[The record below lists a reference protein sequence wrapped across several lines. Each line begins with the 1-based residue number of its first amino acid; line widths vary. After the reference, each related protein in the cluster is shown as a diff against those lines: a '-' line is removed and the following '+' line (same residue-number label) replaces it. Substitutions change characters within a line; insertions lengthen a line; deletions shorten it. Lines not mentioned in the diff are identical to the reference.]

1 MRKCRCSFDNQIP
14 DSFILFVEII
24 LQIDYVFHQ
33 MFFFS
38 VITTDFLHKLL
49 SFNPPP
55 RFFMFELIQKVIILT
70 VLFAQQQFDFIPHNS
85 NQASILMGF
94 LNSSRAV
101 CIASW
106 RNRKFRLR
114 VAWRIQLADRARL
127 YLICCIS

>member
-33 MFFFS
+33 MLFFS
-38 VITTDFLHKLL
+38 AITTDFLHKLL

-70 VLFAQQQFDFIPHNS
+70 VLFAQ
-85 NQASILMGF
+85 
-94 LNSSRAV
+94 
-101 CIASW
+101 
-106 RNRKFRLR
+106 
-114 VAWRIQLADRARL
+114 
-127 YLICCIS
+127 